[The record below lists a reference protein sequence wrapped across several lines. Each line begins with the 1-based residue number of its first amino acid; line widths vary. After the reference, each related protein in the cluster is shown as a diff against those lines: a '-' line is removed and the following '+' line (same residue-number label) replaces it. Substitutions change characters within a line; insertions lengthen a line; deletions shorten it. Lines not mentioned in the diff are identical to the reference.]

1 MQVSETFICEHYHV
15 SQILIEGNVMK
26 LNISTKCR
34 GIMILSVYLTKKLL
48 FPPFSGDCL
57 VPLHVYSAT
66 YLLFLNHIL
75 FQMDKTCNRSDN
87 KIGHIY
93 FCKCVVRYYL

>member
-1 MQVSETFICEHYHV
+1 MQVSETFICEHDHV

-48 FPPFSGDCL
+48 FS
-57 VPLHVYSAT
+57 PL
-66 YLLFLNHIL
+66 LW
-75 FQMDKTCNRSDN
+75 
-87 KIGHIY
+87 
-93 FCKCVVRYYL
+93 